1 MKNVTS
7 MLLGWLTLMTGL
19 VGSLCLITL
28 LLFFIGL
35 FQNLS
40 ALSSLGSVNDRL
52 NALAGILSAIL
63 ATVLFAVMR
72 RTNSPTGTILVAGTW
87 VGAIVI
93 TYGSWLIVTGRSG
106 VELSGY
112 YYIFGNGLIGLWLWS
127 LNRRALQEKII
138 PPALARWG
146 RVTAGLMLFGLPAL
160 VGILLGWD
168 GNMFSP
174 LLLITGISYI
184 GIAILYPIW
193 CLWLGR
199 WFISNH
205 KEFIYEE

>member
-1 MKNVTS
+1 MKKMTS
-7 MLLGWLTLMTGL
+7 TLLGWLTLVTGL

-35 FQNLS
+35 FQNIS
-40 ALSSLGSVNDRL
+40 ALSSLGSVNDGL

-63 ATVLFAVMR
+63 ATVLFAIMGR
-72 RTNSPTGTILVAGTW
+72 ANTPTGTILVVGTW
-87 VGAIVI
+87 VGAIAI
-93 TYGSWLIVTGRSG
+93 AYGSWLIVTGRSG
-106 VELSGY
+106 VERSGY

-127 LNRRALQEKII
+127 LNRRALQEEIL
-138 PPALARWG
+138 PPGLARWG

-160 VGILLGWD
+160 VGILQVWD

-193 CLWLGR
+193 CLRLGR
-199 WFISNH
+199 WFFSNQ
-205 KEFIYEE
+205 KELIYE